1 MLKKS
6 REAQAAVDGPEVE
19 LLLHCVRPDLD
30 AERVGRIQTLA
41 AGGATGLPLRV
52 WRAPTV

>member
-1 MLKKS
+1 
-6 REAQAAVDGPEVE
+6 VE